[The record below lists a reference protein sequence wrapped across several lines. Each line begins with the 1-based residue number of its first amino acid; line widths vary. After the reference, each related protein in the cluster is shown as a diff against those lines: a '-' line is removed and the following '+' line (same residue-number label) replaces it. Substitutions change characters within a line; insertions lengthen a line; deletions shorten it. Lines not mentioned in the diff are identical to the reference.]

1 MPYPYDIKEINERA
15 AKDPKGFALECEA
28 IYNRKVMEA
37 AASIAERAEISRVV
51 FLSGPSGSGKTTTAL
66 KICDAIKNL
75 GIYAHTISM
84 DMYFLTSN
92 REDAPRAEDGQHDL
106 ESPYC
111 LDLELLNDHYRSLDR
126 GEEVIIPHFCFNIQD
141 RDVSKG
147 IPLKLGNDEIVIFEG
162 IHALNDMLADE
173 HPNAFKLYISAR
185 SDIAENNEV
194 FFKRT
199 WTRLL
204 RRVVRD
210 ELFRGMGASR
220 TINMWANVREGE
232 KKYISPF
239 KYKADLL
246 FDSSMAYEVPVMKK
260 LAYKALSE
268 VPDGTERLDEL
279 RTLLPALMEF
289 QEVDSKYVPVESIL
303 REFIGGGI
311 YESQETLGR
320 RKEDKK
326 R

>member
-1 MPYPYDIKEINERA
+1 MPYPYDIEAINRQVT
-15 AKDPKGFALECEA
+15 DNPKGFALECEA

-37 AASIAERAEISRVV
+37 AAGICERSQYSRIV

-75 GIYAHTISM
+75 GIFAHTISM
-84 DMYFLTSN
+84 DMYFLSST
-92 REDAPRAEDGQHDL
+92 REGAPRTDDGEEDL

-111 LDLELLNDHYRSLDR
+111 MDLELLNDHYRALDL
-126 GEEVIIPHFCFNIQD
+126 GDEVAIPHFCFNMQK
-141 RDVSKG
+141 RDTEKSK
-147 IPLKLGNDEIVIFEG
+147 PLKLKENEIVIFEG

-185 SDIAENNEV
+185 SDITYKNEV
-194 FFKRT
+194 CFKRT

-204 RRVVRD
+204 RRIVRD
-210 ELFRGMGASR
+210 ELFRGFGALR
-220 TINMWANVREGE
+220 TLGMWDNVRDGE

-246 FDSSMAYEVPVMKK
+246 FDSSMAYEVPVMKQFAANAIK
-260 LAYKALSE
+260 E
-268 VPDGTERLDEL
+268 VPDGTKRQEEL
-279 RTLLPALMEF
+279 RAVLKSLMEF
-289 QEVDSKYVPVESIL
+289 EELDPKLVPPESIL

-311 YESQETLGR
+311 YS
-320 RKEDKK
+320 
-326 R
+326 

>member
-1 MPYPYDIKEINERA
+1 MPYPYNMNEINKRA
-15 AKDPKGFALECEA
+15 TNDPKGFADECEA
-28 IYNRKVMEA
+28 IYSRKVMEA
-37 AASIAERAEISRVV
+37 AAGISERSELSRVV

-75 GIYAHTISM
+75 GIYAHVISM
-84 DMYFLTSN
+84 DMYFLSN
-92 REDAPRAEDGQHDL
+92 DREAAPRTDDGEHDL

-111 LDLELLNDHYRSLDR
+111 LDLELLNEHFRKLDC
-126 GEEVIIPHFCFNIQD
+126 GAEVEIPYFCFNMQD
-141 RDVSKG
+141 RDVSKSK
-147 IPLKLGNDEIVIFEG
+147 PLKLGNDEIVIFEG

-173 HPNAFKLYISAR
+173 HPSAFKLYISAR
-185 SDIAENNEV
+185 SDIEENHEIR
-194 FFKRT
+194 FKRT

-220 TINMWANVREGE
+220 TLKMWANVREGE

-246 FDSSMAYEVPVMKK
+246 FDSSMAYEVPIMKQ
-260 LAYKALSE
+260 LAYKAISE

-279 RTLLPALMEF
+279 RSLLPALLEF
-289 QEVDSKYVPVESIL
+289 EEIDSSVVPPESIL

-311 YESQETLGR
+311 YS
-320 RKEDKK
+320 
-326 R
+326 